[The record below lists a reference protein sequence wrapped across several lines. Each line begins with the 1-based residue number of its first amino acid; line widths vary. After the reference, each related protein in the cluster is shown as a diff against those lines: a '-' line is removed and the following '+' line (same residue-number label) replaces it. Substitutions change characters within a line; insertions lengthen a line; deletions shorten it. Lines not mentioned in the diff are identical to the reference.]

1 MPLDFPDSPLNGNT
15 YNAAGKTWIYNNNV
29 WTLVGV
35 SANIGAALSTT
46 ALDGGDAETIQFN
59 VMGAVNGGGA
69 TG

>member
-1 MPLDFPDSPLNGNT
+1 MPLDFPNSPVVNDT
-15 YNAAGKTWIYNNNV
+15 FSAAGKNWIYNGYA

-35 SANIGAALSTT
+35 STLIDFALSTT
-46 ALDGGDAETIQFN
+46 SLDGGNAETIQFN